1 MICLVSPRTG
11 VGNEKADLAEEAEN
25 MIEMEKGWL
34 LSK

>member
-1 MICLVSPRTG
+1 LVSLTAG
-11 VGNEKADLAEEAEN
+11 VGSEKADVAEEAEN

>member
-1 MICLVSPRTG
+1 MICLVSSTSIPVYDETD
-11 VGNEKADLAEEAEN
+11 VLEEAEN

>member
-1 MICLVSPRTG
+1 MTCLVSSASI
-11 VGNEKADLAEEAEN
+11 VGGEETDEIEEAEN